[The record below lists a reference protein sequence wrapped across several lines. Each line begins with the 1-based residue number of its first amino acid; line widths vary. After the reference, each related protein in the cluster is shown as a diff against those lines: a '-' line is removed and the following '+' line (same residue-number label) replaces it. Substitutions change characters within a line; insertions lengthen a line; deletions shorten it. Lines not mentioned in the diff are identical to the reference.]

1 MPSLALN
8 RLVYISR
15 ATPEVAARFDAA
27 VGDIVQA
34 SQRNNA
40 AVDVT
45 GILLASN
52 GWFVQALEGPRRQVS
67 TTLARIA
74 RDSRHEVFELL
85 QAGPV
90 DGRMF
95 GRWTM
100 IASSLSPKAA
110 PLLDAMSSGD
120 GFDAS
125 RLDASSALR
134 LLITVSSIADGKLER
149 LAS

>member
-1 MPSLALN
+1 MPSFALN

-15 ATPEVAARFDAA
+15 ATSEATARFDATVA
-27 VGDIVQA
+27 DIVTA

-40 AVDVT
+40 AVEVT

-52 GWFVQALEGPRRQVS
+52 GWFLQALEGPRRQVS
-67 TTLARIA
+67 TTFARIA
-74 RDSRHEVFELL
+74 RDPRHEVFELL

-110 PLLDAMSSGD
+110 PLLEAMTAGD

-125 RLDASSALR
+125 RLDASGALR
-134 LLITVSSIADGKLER
+134 LLLTVSSIADGKLER